1 MKRYYYILFFLC
13 MLAGISLPAQVWQWS
28 VPVANA
34 RNADAHAFLW
44 VPENCKQVKAVVVTQ
59 NNMEELSIVENDH
72 FRQQMGRLSVAI
84 IWVSPAFDLF
94 FNFSAVSHKE
104 NFPAESPKGDAA
116 VRKPAGDIFN
126 SMMNELA
133 AVSGYTELQ
142 YAPIIGMGHSAAAS
156 WPYYFAAWNPGRT
169 LACISVSGQWPYV
182 RHPQFAP
189 DIWTKD
195 QHIDFIPCLETMG
208 EYEAADTWSTEGLKE
223 RKEHPFLPLSMLAC
237 PAEGHFATTEK
248 KIRYIA
254 FYIAKAA
261 RYRLPHPYP
270 ATGAPVLKRVDPTT
284 TGWLMDK
291 WRKDQLPIVP
301 AAPVGKYT
309 GDTTQAFWFFDEETV
324 RITEQYQAA
333 WRNKKAQLLGYVQE
347 GKTVKQRNS
356 HLQAEMS
363 FIPQP
368 DGITFHLKGA
378 FLDTVPGE
386 SERPK
391 TWTGLPVGAAVG
403 HAQNNIPVVVDRII
417 GPFEKISD
425 TVFRLQLQKGL
436 PAQPKNYVF
445 TLAATHPGD
454 AIYKPAVQQ
463 GQMTAPVA
471 NKEGAEQAIRF
482 NTIGPLKKGTRSITL
497 QAVSTAGLPVSFYV
511 REGPAQVKGNRL
523 HFTKIPPRSKFP
535 VKVTVVAWQY
545 GRGNEPK
552 IKTASTIEQSFYIV
566 P

>member
-1 MKRYYYILFFLC
+1 MKHYYCILFFIG
-13 MLAGISLPAQVWQWS
+13 MLTCISLPAQVWQWS

-34 RNADAHAFLW
+34 RHADARAFLW
-44 VPENCKQVKAVVVTQ
+44 VPEDCKQVKAVVVTQ

-72 FRQQMGRLSVAI
+72 FRQQMGRLSFAI

-94 FNFSAVSHKE
+94 FRFHE
-104 NFPAESPKGDAA
+104 G
-116 VRKPAGDIFN
+116 AGEVFN
-126 SMMNELA
+126 HMMDTLA
-133 AVSGYTELQ
+133 QVSGYTELQ

-189 DIWTKD
+189 DIWKKE

-208 EYEAADTWSTEGLKE
+208 EYEAADTWSAEGLKE

-237 PAEGHFATTEK
+237 PAEGHFAATEK

-254 FYIAKAA
+254 FYIARAA

-270 ATGAPVLKRVDPTT
+270 ATGAPVLKRVDPTA

-291 WRKDQLPIVP
+291 WRKDQLPAVP

-324 RITEQYQAA
+324 RTTEQYQAA
-333 WRNKKAQLLGYVQE
+333 WRNKKVQLLGFVQE
-347 GKTVKQRNS
+347 GKPVKQRNS

-403 HAQNNIPVVVDRII
+403 HAQNNIPVAIDRII

-445 TLAATHPGD
+445 TLVATHPGD
-454 AIYKPAVQQ
+454 AVYKPAVQQ
-463 GQMTAPVA
+463 GQMTAPVK
-471 NKEGAEQAIRF
+471 NITGAEQVITF
-482 NTIGPLKKGTRSITL
+482 DTIAPVRRRVKSIQL
-497 QAVSTAGLPVSFYV
+497 QATSSAGLSVSFYV
-511 REGPAQVKGNRL
+511 REGPAILKGNTL
-523 HFTKIPPRSKFP
+523 TFTRIPPRALFP
-535 VKVTVVAWQY
+535 LKVTVVAWQY
-545 GRGNEPK
+545 GRTQAPKVQTAEPV
-552 IKTASTIEQSFYIV
+552 EQSFYLVKPSSNKPALVKKNTIH
-566 P
+566 